1 MVICINV
8 SNKENNMLR
17 NYIIEHRGSVIL
29 NTVNTVSLMGES
41 PIAFNLY
48 HILNPITGYWHKYRT
63 EYLAD
68 DDAGAIA
75 MLDSILDLKYIPAP
89 TTATY
94 EKNIRDEYLPAVY
107 NENFQIIEYKG
118 YGIWSGFNDSSNTGY
133 YWVSAPEDGA
143 DIGTSYTSIKEAME
157 HIDKMEADN
166 G

>member
-1 MVICINV
+1 
-8 SNKENNMLR
+8 MLR
-17 NYIIEHRGSVIL
+17 HKIIEHRGSVIL
-29 NTVNTVSLMGES
+29 KTIDHHSIIDEN
-41 PIAFNLY
+41 PIAFYLY
-48 HILNPITGYWHKYRT
+48 HILNPMTGYWHKHRIDHLM
-63 EYLAD
+63 ED
-68 DDAGAIA
+68 DKGAIA

>member
-1 MVICINV
+1 
-8 SNKENNMLR
+8 MLR
-17 NYIIEHRGSVIL
+17 HKIIEHRGSVIL
-29 NTVNTVSLMGES
+29 KTIDNHSIIDEN

-63 EYLAD
+63 EYLTD